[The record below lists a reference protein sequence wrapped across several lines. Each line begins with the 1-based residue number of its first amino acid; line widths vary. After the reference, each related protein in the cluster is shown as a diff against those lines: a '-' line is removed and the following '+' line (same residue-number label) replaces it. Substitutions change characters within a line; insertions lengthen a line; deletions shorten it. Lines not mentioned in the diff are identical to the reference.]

1 VFEIELGIDRAAVAR
16 ASRGLPPLAGRA
28 IRLATAPDLR
38 DRSGPVHGGAFLRER
53 RILFDCTPEEFPRIL
68 THELFHF
75 VWLRLG
81 NTARRSF
88 EGLIAGEISKR
99 ARGELGWAAESRK
112 RKLAATDPTARTLRW
127 RDYCCESFCDTAAWL
142 YSGVPSHPEFTL
154 ARSWRERRRAW
165 FRRTL
170 KGRHLLV

>member
-1 VFEIELGIDRAAVAR
+1 MAR
-16 ASRGLPPLAGRA
+16 TSSRLPPLAGRA
-28 IRLATAPDLR
+28 IRLATASNLR

-81 NTARRSF
+81 NNARQSF
-88 EGLIAGEISKR
+88 ERLIAVEVAGR
-99 ARGELGWAAESRK
+99 ARGELGWAADSRK
-112 RKLAATDPTARTLRW
+112 RKLAASDLTARTRRW

-165 FRRTL
+165 FRGAL